1 MQLKSWGRPSNAA
14 GGFFMGLIH
23 LMDWGFEL
31 QIVPPDMSFTALKRG
46 DHKMSG
52 ITKFTL
58 VTKPEQLRQMEA
70 GPFSIILGANLREL
84 PKPISSEKQSK
95 VRKENNNG

>member
-1 MQLKSWGRPSNAA
+1 
-14 GGFFMGLIH
+14 MGLIH

-46 DHKMSG
+46 DHKMSV
-52 ITKFTL
+52 TKLTL

-84 PKPISSEKQSK
+84 PKPFSSKKQSEVK
-95 VRKENNNG
+95 KENDNG

>member
-46 DHKMSG
+46 DHKMS

-70 GPFSIILGANLREL
+70 GPFSIIMGANLRKL
-84 PKPISSEKQSK
+84 SKPVSSEKQSIVK
-95 VRKENNNG
+95 KEDDNG

>member
-1 MQLKSWGRPSNAA
+1 
-14 GGFFMGLIH
+14 MGLIH

-31 QIVPPDMSFTALKRG
+31 QIVPPDMSFTALREEN
-46 DHKMSG
+46 HKMS

-70 GPFSIILGANLREL
+70 GPFSIIMGANLREL
-84 PKPISSEKQSK
+84 
-95 VRKENNNG
+95 

>member
-14 GGFFMGLIH
+14 GGFFNGLIH

-46 DHKMSG
+46 DHKMS

-58 VTKPEQLRQMEA
+58 VTKNRAAETD
-70 GPFSIILGANLREL
+70 GGWSFFYHHG
-84 PKPISSEKQSK
+84 
-95 VRKENNNG
+95 G

>member
-46 DHKMSG
+46 DHEMS

-70 GPFSIILGANLREL
+70 GPFSIIMGANLREL
-84 PKPISSEKQSK
+84 PKPISSKKQSK
-95 VRKENNNG
+95 VKKENDNG

>member
-1 MQLKSWGRPSNAA
+1 MQLKSWGRPSIAA

-31 QIVPPDMSFTALKRG
+31 QIVPPNMSFTALKRG
-46 DHKMSG
+46 DHKMS

-58 VTKPEQLRQMEA
+58 VTKPEQLRQVEA
-70 GPFSIILGANLREL
+70 GPFSIILGANLRKL
-84 PKPISSEKQSK
+84 PKPISSEKQSEVK
-95 VRKENNNG
+95 KENDNG

>member
-46 DHKMSG
+46 DHAMS

-70 GPFSIILGANLREL
+70 GPFSIILGANLRKL
-84 PKPISSEKQSK
+84 PKPISSEKQNEVK
-95 VRKENNNG
+95 KENDNG

>member
-46 DHKMSG
+46 DYKMS

-70 GPFSIILGANLREL
+70 GPFSIIMGANLRKL
-84 PKPISSEKQSK
+84 PKPISSKKQSK
-95 VRKENNNG
+95 VKKENDNG

>member
-14 GGFFMGLIH
+14 GGFFIGLIH

-46 DHKMSG
+46 DQKMSV
-52 ITKFTL
+52 TKLTL

-70 GPFSIILGANLREL
+70 GPFSIILGANLRKL
-84 PKPISSEKQSK
+84 PKPISSKKQSK
-95 VRKENNNG
+95 VRKENDNG

>member
-14 GGFFMGLIH
+14 GGFFIGLIH

-31 QIVPPDMSFTALKRG
+31 QIVPPNISFTALKRG
-46 DHKMSG
+46 DHKMS

-70 GPFSIILGANLREL
+70 GPFSIILGANLRKH
-84 PKPISSEKQSK
+84 PKLISSEKQSEVK
-95 VRKENNNG
+95 KENDNG

>member
-14 GGFFMGLIH
+14 GGFFIGLIH

-31 QIVPPDMSFTALKRG
+31 QIVPPDMSSTALKRG
-46 DHKMSG
+46 DHKMSV
-52 ITKFTL
+52 TKLTL

-70 GPFSIILGANLREL
+70 GPFSIILGANLRKL
-84 PKPISSEKQSK
+84 PKPISSKKQSK
-95 VRKENNNG
+95 VRKENDNG

>member
-1 MQLKSWGRPSNAA
+1 MQLKSWDRSSKCCGR
-14 GGFFMGLIH
+14 FFYGLIH
-23 LMDWGFEL
+23 LTDWGFEL

-46 DHKMSG
+46 DHKMS

-70 GPFSIILGANLREL
+70 GPFSIIMGANLRKL
-84 PKPISSEKQSK
+84 PKPISSKKQSK
-95 VRKENNNG
+95 VKKENDNG